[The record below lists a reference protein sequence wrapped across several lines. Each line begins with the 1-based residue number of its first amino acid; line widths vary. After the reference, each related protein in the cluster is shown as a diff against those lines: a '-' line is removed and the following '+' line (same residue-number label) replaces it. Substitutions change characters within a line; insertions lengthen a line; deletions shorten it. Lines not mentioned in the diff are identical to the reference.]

1 MKINSVKIYFKDMLD
16 ELDFAVKCLIGP
28 TLKDNVFELLELKR
42 IKNVKKQIKNGLR
55 LIERE
60 RKESA
65 D

>member
-55 LIERE
+55 LVERE